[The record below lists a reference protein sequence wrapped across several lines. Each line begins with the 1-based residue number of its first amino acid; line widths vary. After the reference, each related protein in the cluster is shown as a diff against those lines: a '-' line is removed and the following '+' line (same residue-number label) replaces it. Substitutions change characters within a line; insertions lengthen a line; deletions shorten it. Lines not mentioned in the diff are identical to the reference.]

1 MQQKIF
7 EELFENYLQ
16 KKLSEGEEQKLME
29 LIKNG
34 AHDDF
39 VKEKIQF
46 MLKENT
52 ASEVLDKEQ
61 GDSIL
66 KYILSQPNHETK
78 VITLEPQ
85 NRNRKKV
92 VRFILAAA
100 SIIVLIAIGNTF
112 FFKSKTSLPNTPVV
126 EQAVIAENTL
136 VAFSGKQL
144 VRLPDGSTVILNDNS
159 SLKYNQSSFNNKTRE
174 VTLTGEAFFDI
185 KRNKTK
191 PFIVH
196 TGKVQTKV
204 LGTAFNIN
212 ARNSS
217 DNIEV
222 TVTRGK
228 VQVGDTEKIYGI
240 ITPNQQ
246 IKVNKNTLLFEQ
258 NTISA
263 AVVTEW
269 KSNYLILDDINME
282 EAVALISQKY
292 KVHILLSN
300 EKIKNCRITASF
312 LNEEDLDHVLKVICS
327 VTETEYRYN
336 KAESII
342 LDGKGCE

>member
-1 MQQKIF
+1 MQDKIF

-16 KKLSEGEEQKLME
+16 RKLSEVEEQELMQ
-29 LIKNG
+29 LIRNG
-34 AHDDF
+34 EYDDF
-39 VKEKIQF
+39 LKEKIHT
-46 MLKENT
+46 MLKEKT
-52 ASEVLDKEQ
+52 GSEVMDTEESAYVLRC
-61 GDSIL
+61 
-66 KYILSQPNHETK
+66 ILSETK
-78 VITLEPQ
+78 DDSGVIRLETEK
-85 NRNRKKV
+85 RNRKK
-92 VRFILAAA
+92 ILRVIFAAA
-100 SIIVLIAIGNTF
+100 SIIALIAIGNSLF
-112 FFKSKTSLPNTPVV
+112 FQQKTSITNPVV
-126 EQAVIAENTL
+126 EQDIITENTL
-136 VAFSGKQL
+136 VDFSGKQL
-144 VRLPDGSTVILNDNS
+144 IHLPDGSTVLLNDKS
-159 SLKYNQSSFNNKTRE
+159 SLKYDQSSFNNKTRE

-185 KRNKTK
+185 KRNETK

-217 DNIEV
+217 KNIEV

-228 VQVGDTEKIYGI
+228 VQVGDTEKIYGV

-246 IKVNKNTLLFEQ
+246 IKVNKSTLDFEQ
-258 NTISA
+258 NNVSA

-292 KVHILLSN
+292 KVQIVLAN

-312 LNEEDLDHVLKVICS
+312 LNEEDLNHVLKVISS

-336 KAESII
+336 KTGSVI

>member
-1 MQQKIF
+1 MQKKIF

-16 KKLSEGEEQKLME
+16 RNLSEAEEQKLME
-29 LIKNG
+29 LIRHG
-34 AHDDF
+34 EYDDF
-39 VKEKIQF
+39 IKEKIHI
-46 MLKENT
+46 MLKEKK
-52 ASEVLDKEQ
+52 ASEVMSDEQ
-61 GDSIL
+61 SA
-66 KYILSQPNHETK
+66 YILRCILSEPNSKRE
-78 VITLEPQ
+78 VIRLEPEK
-85 NRNRKKV
+85 RTRKRAFRV
-92 VRFILAAA
+92 LFAAA
-100 SIIVLIAIGNTF
+100 GIAALTALGNSL
-112 FFKSKTSLPNTPVV
+112 FFKPKAEITVPVI
-126 EQAVIAENTL
+126 EQHVIAENTS
-136 VAFSGKQL
+136 VDFSGKQL

-159 SLKYNQSSFNNKTRE
+159 TLKYEQNSFGNKTRE

-185 KRNKTK
+185 KRNEKK

-212 ARNSS
+212 AFDSS
-217 DNIEV
+217 KNIEV

-228 VQVGDTEKIYGI
+228 VQVGDAEKIYGI

-246 IKVNKNTLLFEQ
+246 IKVNKNNLSFEQ

-292 KVHILLSN
+292 KVQISLAN

-312 LNEEDLDHVLKVICS
+312 LNDEDLDHVLKVISS
-327 VTETEYRYN
+327 VIETEYHYN
-336 KAESII
+336 KTGTII

>member
-1 MQQKIF
+1 
-7 EELFENYLQ
+7 
-16 KKLSEGEEQKLME
+16 
-29 LIKNG
+29 
-34 AHDDF
+34 
-39 VKEKIQF
+39 
-46 MLKENT
+46 MLKEKT
-52 ASEVLDKEQ
+52 GSEVMDTEESAYVLRC
-61 GDSIL
+61 
-66 KYILSQPNHETK
+66 ILSETK
-78 VITLEPQ
+78 DDSGVIRLETEK
-85 NRNRKKV
+85 RNRKKFLRV
-92 VRFILAAA
+92 IFAAA
-100 SIIVLIAIGNTF
+100 SIIALIAIGNSLF
-112 FFKSKTSLPNTPVV
+112 FQQKTSITNPVV
-126 EQAVIAENTL
+126 EQDIITENTL
-136 VAFSGKQL
+136 VDFSGKQL
-144 VRLPDGSTVILNDNS
+144 IHLPDGSTVLLNDKS
-159 SLKYNQSSFNNKTRE
+159 SLKYDQSSFNNKTRE

-185 KRNKTK
+185 KRNETK

-217 DNIEV
+217 KNIEV

-228 VQVGDTEKIYGI
+228 VQVGDTEKIYGV

-246 IKVNKNTLLFEQ
+246 IKVNKSTLDFEQ
-258 NTISA
+258 NNVSA

-292 KVHILLSN
+292 KVQIVLAN

-312 LNEEDLDHVLKVICS
+312 LNEEDLNHVLKVISS

-336 KAESII
+336 KTGSVI